1 MEEAEGEAGAAVEGA
16 AAAAEAS
23 AEAGAEAEAA
33 EAGPEVDEGGD
44 VGEELLELPTL
55 PRLEA
60 KAGEMLPGIALRLV
74 RERTVET
81 PPTEEEAAADPEAAP
96 SSRRFVHTNPCPS
109 PRPHPNPNPNP
120 PYPSPQP

>member
-1 MEEAEGEAGAAVEGA
+1 MPPPPTLGLQYEVQLPTPPPVEEAEGAAEADGAV
-16 AAAAEAS
+16 AAAAEAG

-74 RERTVET
+74 REPAIET
-81 PPTEEEAAADPEAAP
+81 PWLGSGSGLGAYLT
-96 SSRRFVHTNPCPS
+96 
-109 PRPHPNPNPNP
+109 
-120 PYPSPQP
+120 

>member
-23 AEAGAEAEAA
+23 AEAGAEAGAA

-74 RERTVET
+74 REPAIET
-81 PPTEEEAAADPEAAP
+81 PWLGSGSGLGAYLT
-96 SSRRFVHTNPCPS
+96 
-109 PRPHPNPNPNP
+109 
-120 PYPSPQP
+120 